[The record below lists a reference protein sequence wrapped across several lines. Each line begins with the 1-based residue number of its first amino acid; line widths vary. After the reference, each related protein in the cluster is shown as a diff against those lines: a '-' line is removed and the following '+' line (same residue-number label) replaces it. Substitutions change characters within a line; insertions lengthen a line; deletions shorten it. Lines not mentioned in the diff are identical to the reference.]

1 MPPAKVI
8 IDTDPAIGGAFH
20 DVDDALA
27 MLYLLALPGD
37 FEVLGVTPVAGNA
50 PLRKTEPIAR
60 EILAIAGREDIPV
73 YPGAAGKGECGKPTA
88 ASRFLA
94 EAVRESPGEVTV
106 LAIGPLTNIATA
118 ALRDP
123 DFLKNVGRIVVMG
136 GALAA
141 GYGLPLVSP
150 LEFNF
155 WKDTAAAT
163 VVLAPDC
170 EKVILTMDLCLQVVF
185 SRREL
190 DALHSMRSTPAT
202 WLASNI
208 EPWYRFNRAMPVP
221 WKGGFVPWD
230 VIAAVYLRR
239 PDLFKVEETPLR
251 LRPRRFMTGQVERC
265 EDGSRPCVLP
275 VEVRAGELLDEF
287 LDAIDS
293 GEWTASSEAG
303 G

>member
-1 MPPAKVI
+1 MPSAKVI
-8 IDTDPAIGGAFH
+8 IDTGPAIGCPFH

-27 MLYLLALPGD
+27 MLYLLALPGE
-37 FEVLGVTPVAGNA
+37 FEVLGVTPVGGNA
-50 PLRKTEPIAR
+50 PLRKTVPKAR
-60 EILAIAGREDIPV
+60 EVLAIAGRKDIPV
-73 YPGAAGKGECGKPTA
+73 YPGAKRASEIGRPTEAG
-88 ASRFLA
+88 RFLA

-118 ALRDP
+118 GLRDP
-123 DFLKNVGRIVVMG
+123 DFFNHVGRIVVMG
-136 GALAA
+136 GALQA
-141 GYGLPLVSP
+141 GYGVPLVSP

-155 WKDTAAAT
+155 WKDTAAAAA
-163 VVLAPDC
+163 VLAAEC
-170 EKVILTMDLCLQVVF
+170 EKVIVTMDLCLQVVF

-190 DALHSMRSTPAT
+190 DALHSMRPRPAY
-202 WLASNI
+202 WLASKI

-239 PDLFKVEETPLR
+239 PDLFEVEETPLR
-251 LRPRRFMTGQVERC
+251 LRPRRFTTGQVERC
-265 EDGSRPCVLP
+265 EDGSRPCLLP
-275 VEVRAGELLDEF
+275 VKVRAAELLDEF

-293 GEWTASSEAG
+293 GEWARPEAG